1 MSALCK
7 RGLSFI
13 FSGVLFFFL
22 SGPAQ
27 AKMFPLWEA
36 GLGIGGLYMPV
47 YRGSD
52 EYQGFALPYPYVIY
66 RGEWL
71 NLDRERIRGFFWQ
84 TDRLKLDVSGNA
96 ALPVD
101 SSKIEVRQ
109 GMPDLDPTFELGP
122 SLEWLVAEDKTRGY
136 KLTFLFPVRAV
147 FSVDFPRVI
156 HQGWTFS
163 PRINLDLYGGPP
175 QKDWYIGI
183 GLGPTFGDKT
193 FHDYYYRV
201 DQAYAAPGRPAYS
214 ASAGYGGMQLAAS
227 FGKYFNKLWMGL
239 FARADFLQGAAF
251 ADSPLVRVETNL
263 LVGFA
268 ISYIFLESKTFV
280 DAEK

>member
-1 MSALCK
+1 MPFLYP
-7 RGLSFI
+7 RRLFIVFSF
-13 FSGVLFFFL
+13 VLFFFL
-22 SGPAQ
+22 SSPAR

-36 GLGIGGLYMPV
+36 GIGFGGLYMPV

-52 EYQGFALPYPYVIY
+52 EYLGFALPYPYLIY

-71 NLDRERIRGFFWQ
+71 NLDRERIRGFFFQ
-84 TDRLKLDVSGNA
+84 TDRWKLDFSANA
-96 ALPVD
+96 SLPVD
-101 SSKIEVRQ
+101 SSKNKARK

-122 SLEWLVAEDKTRGY
+122 SLEWLLAEDKAGGY
-136 KLTFLFPVRAV
+136 KLTFLFPLRAV
-147 FSVDFPRVI
+147 FSVDIPHII
-156 HQGWTFS
+156 HQGWTVS

-175 QKDWYIGI
+175 KKDWYLGI

-193 FHDYYYRV
+193 FHEYYYRV
-201 DQAYAAPGRPAYS
+201 DNTYAAPNRPAYS
-214 ASAGYGGMQLAAS
+214 ASGGYGGMQLAAS
-227 FGKYFNKLWMGL
+227 FGKYFNKLWMGV

-251 ADSPLVRVETNL
+251 ADSPLVKTETNL